1 MNYELK
7 CATENDIPRLIDYE
21 LKTIFEYAENLT
33 TEEVTDINEYV
44 KNQVIT
50 KLENYKIIFNDN
62 NEIGCLLITNNDD
75 SISLDEIYL
84 EKDYRNKGIGTKIIK
99 KLISENKSVCLW
111 VYKLN
116 EKAISLYK
124 KLGFEIIDETENRY
138 YMKYNR

>member
-1 MNYELK
+1 MNYEIK
-7 CATENDIPRLIDYE
+7 SATENDIPRLIDYE
-21 LKTIFEYAENLT
+21 LKTIFEYSGKLT
-33 TEEVTDINEYV
+33 EQEKIEINTYV

-50 KLENYKIIFNDN
+50 KLENYKIVFNDN
-62 NEIGCLLITNNDD
+62 NKIGCLLITNNDD

-99 KLISENKSVCLW
+99 KLISENKSVYLW

>member
-1 MNYELK
+1 MDYELK

-21 LKTIFEYAENLT
+21 LKTIFEYAGKLT
-33 TEEVTDINEYV
+33 DKEIIEMNTYV
-44 KNQVIT
+44 KNNVPKKI
-50 KLENYKIIFNDN
+50 ENYKVIYIDN
-62 NEIGCLLITNNDD
+62 NKIGCFLITNNDD

-84 EKDYRNKGIGTKIIK
+84 EKDYRNQGIGTKIIK
-99 KLISENKSVCLW
+99 KLISENKNVYLW

-124 KLGFEIIDETENRY
+124 KLGFEFIDETENRY